1 MNDLEQFLRRASRG
15 LWGRE
20 RQTVRRELES
30 HIQHRANRYEVS
42 GSSHNDAIKLAIA
55 DLGAPREISAGM
67 RSAYTVPNTI
77 RVGVMASALSV
88 LALMGMQFGKAHVV
102 GTTRYPTPACL
113 ESNRE
118 NFRAGPRT
126 FFPCED
132 GLNINLVH
140 LQNLLEPLGV
150 SFGPSAIKNATAVRF
165 PGGKPIRLIE
175 WSDMYLQEDDG
186 AVFLTPIVKGYIS
199 LWEFWAALRET
210 QLPITIEGFEQ
221 PKIRVGRTAFSL
233 PSSPATV
240 KGLSTTWMPLSKELE
255 AYFFGQDNDVAY
267 LTGDLSRFGREVIE
281 PTQRFGREVIEPTQR
296 FEYTI
301 RTNLEPGSIVVVLSR
316 ELVTWRRERP
326 TPEKIRRACLIPV
339 AADGTIRYTSF
350 SRDLSI
356 GSIGGV
362 QRGLNDGRATV
373 ALARFTGQL
382 GLRATALEAIAPESI
397 EIESR

>member
-1 MNDLEQFLRRASRG
+1 MTDLEKFLRASTRG

-20 RQTVRRELES
+20 RQTVRQELES
-30 HIQHRANRYEVS
+30 HIRQRSNRYEIS
-42 GSSHNDAIKLAIA
+42 GSSEVEAIKLAIA
-55 DLGAPREISAGM
+55 DLGEAREISSGM
-67 RSAYTVPNTI
+67 KGVYAIPATVRI
-77 RVGVMASALSV
+77 GVLAAALSV

-102 GTTRYPTPACL
+102 GTVRYPTPACL

-118 NFRAGPRT
+118 SFRAGPRT

-132 GLNINLVH
+132 GLNINIVH
-140 LQNLLEPLGV
+140 LQKLLEPLGV

-165 PGGKPIRLIE
+165 PGGEPIRLIE
-175 WSDMYLQEDDG
+175 WSDLYLQEDDG

-199 LWEFWAALRET
+199 LWEFWMALRET
-210 QLPITIEGFEQ
+210 ELPITIEGFEQ
-221 PKIRVGRTAFSL
+221 PKIRVGRTAFTL

-240 KGLSTTWMPLSKELE
+240 KGLSTTWMPLSRELE

-267 LTGDLSRFGREVIE
+267 LTGDLSRFGREIIE
-281 PTQRFGREVIEPTQR
+281 PSQR

-316 ELVTWRRERP
+316 ERVTWRRERP

-350 SRDLSI
+350 SRDLAI
-356 GSIGGV
+356 GSIGAV
-362 QRGLNDGRATV
+362 QRGLNDGRTTV

-382 GLRATALEAIAPESI
+382 GLRATALEPVAPESTK
-397 EIESR
+397 IESR

>member
-1 MNDLEQFLRRASRG
+1 MTDLEKFLRASTRG

-30 HIQHRANRYEVS
+30 HIRQRSNRYEVS
-42 GSSHNDAIKLAIA
+42 GSNQNDAIKLAIA
-55 DLGAPREISAGM
+55 DLGEAREISSGM
-67 RSAYTVPNTI
+67 KGVYAIPTTV
-77 RVGVMASALSV
+77 RVGVLAAALSV

-102 GTTRYPTPACL
+102 GTIRYPTPACL

-118 NFRAGPRT
+118 TFRAGPRT
-126 FFPCED
+126 VFPCED

-150 SFGPSAIKNATAVRF
+150 GFGPSTIKNAIAVRF

-199 LWEFWAALRET
+199 LYDFWRALRET
-210 QLPITIEGFEQ
+210 ELPITIEGFEQ
-221 PKIRVGRTAFSL
+221 PKIRVGRTAFTL

-267 LTGDLSRFGREVIE
+267 LTGDLSRFGHEIIE
-281 PTQRFGREVIEPTQR
+281 PSQR

-301 RTNLEPGSIVVVLSR
+301 RTNLEPGTIMVVLSR
-316 ELVTWRRERP
+316 ERMTWRRERP
-326 TPEKIRRACLIPV
+326 TPEKIRRACLISV

-350 SRDLSI
+350 SRDLTI
-356 GSIGGV
+356 GSIGAV

-382 GLRATALEAIAPESI
+382 GLRATALQAIAPGSI
-397 EIESR
+397 KIESR

>member
-1 MNDLEQFLRRASRG
+1 MTDLEKFLRQATRG

-30 HIQHRANRYEVS
+30 HIRQRSNRYEVS
-42 GSSHNDAIKLAIA
+42 GSSEVEAIKLAIA
-55 DLGAPREISAGM
+55 DLGKPREISSGM
-67 RSAYTVPNTI
+67 KGVYAIPSTV

-118 NFRAGPRT
+118 SFRAGPRT

-150 SFGPSAIKNATAVRF
+150 SFGPSVIKNATAVRF

-221 PKIRVGRTAFSL
+221 PQIRVGRTAFTL

-240 KGLSTTWMPLSKELE
+240 KGLSTTWMPLSRELE

-281 PTQRFGREVIEPTQR
+281 PTQRF
-296 FEYTI
+296 EYTI

-316 ELVTWRRERP
+316 ELATWRRERP

-350 SRDLSI
+350 SRDLAI
-356 GSIGGV
+356 GSIGAV
-362 QRGLNDGRATV
+362 QRGLNDGRTTV